1 MTKLVCGTRT
11 LDLRQPVVMGI
22 LNVTPDSFS
31 DGGRYTALD
40 AALRHVER
48 MLADGAAL
56 IDIGAESTR
65 PGASVV
71 SEALELERLLPV
83 VAAVA
88 ERFDTIIS
96 IDTSSPAAIREC
108 AALGAGLINDIRALR
123 RPGALEALAATSLPV
138 CLMHMQGEPDIMQK
152 APSYDDVLTNVS
164 HFLQERIAACQAL
177 GIAPERI
184 VLDPGFGFGKSLA
197 HNLQLLHNLGK
208 FGALGYPV
216 LVGMSRKS
224 MLGALLGG
232 AGEHERADAG
242 LAAAVLAVERG
253 ARIVRSHDVKA
264 TSDALRLWQA
274 QNEYAA
280 DKN

>member
-96 IDTSSPAAIREC
+96 IDTSSPAAIRDC

-164 HFLQERIAACQAL
+164 HFLQERIAACLAL

-208 FGALGYPV
+208 FSALGYPV